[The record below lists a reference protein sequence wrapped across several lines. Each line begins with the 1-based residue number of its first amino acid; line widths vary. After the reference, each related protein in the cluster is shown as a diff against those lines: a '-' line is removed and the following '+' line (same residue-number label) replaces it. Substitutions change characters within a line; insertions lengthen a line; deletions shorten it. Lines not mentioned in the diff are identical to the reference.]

1 MEFLVDFL
9 GVLILLTAFEM
20 LVQSYIKQMI
30 NTVSL
35 QSILLS
41 LMLAILGFSTKSLE
55 LLILSALTFAVRGLA
70 IPELMRVDV
79 KRRRIWEIREVE
91 TRVPALIIFGILV
104 AILGFAFYATKL
116 YPIFRVKGGAMPI
129 ILLLLG
135 LLMIIARRNALA
147 QMIGYIVEENALLYA
162 GTVLTHLPMILEAG
176 VFLDLLGMVLIGV
189 LLSAE
194 KEYGVLELEELVG

>member
-1 MEFLVDFL
+1 MLVDFL

-20 LVQSYIKQMI
+20 LVQSYVKQMI
-30 NTVSL
+30 NTVAI
-35 QSILLS
+35 QSILLA
-41 LMLAILGFSTKSLE
+41 LLLVILGFERGSIE
-55 LLILSALTFAVRGLA
+55 LYVLAVLTFIVRGLA

-79 KRRRIWEIREVE
+79 RKRKIWEIREVE
-91 TRVPALIIFGILV
+91 TRVPALIIFGILLAV
-104 AILGFAFYATKL
+104 IGFAFYATKL
-116 YPIFRVKGGAMPI
+116 YPIFGVKGGAMPI

-135 LLMIIARRNALA
+135 FLMIIARRNALA

-162 GTVLTHLPMILEAG
+162 GVTLTHLPMILEAG
-176 VFLDLLGMVLIGV
+176 VFLDLLGLVLIGV

>member
-1 MEFLVDFL
+1 MLIDFL

-20 LVQSYIKQMI
+20 LVQSYVKQMI
-30 NTVSL
+30 NTVAI
-35 QSILLS
+35 QSILLA
-41 LMLAILGFSTKSLE
+41 LLLGILGFERCSIE
-55 LLILSALTFAVRGLA
+55 LYVLAVLTFIVRGLA

-79 KRRRIWEIREVE
+79 RKRKIWEIREVE
-91 TRVPALIIFGILV
+91 TRVPALIIFGILLAV
-104 AILGFAFYATKL
+104 IGFAFYATKL
-116 YPIFRVKGGAMPI
+116 YPIFGVKGGAMPI

-135 LLMIIARRNALA
+135 FLMIIARRNALA

-162 GTVLTHLPMILEAG
+162 GVTLTHLPMILEAG
-176 VFLDLLGMVLIGV
+176 VFLDLLGLVLIGV

>member
-1 MEFLVDFL
+1 MLVDFL
-9 GVLILLTAFEM
+9 GILILLTAFEM
-20 LVQSYIKQMI
+20 LVQSYVKQMI
-30 NTVSL
+30 NTVAI
-35 QSILLS
+35 QSILLA
-41 LMLAILGFSTKSLE
+41 LMLIVLGYERSSPE
-55 LLILSALTFAVRGLA
+55 LVVLSILTFVVRGVA

-79 KRRRIWEIREVE
+79 RKRRIWEIREVE
-91 TRVPALIIFGILV
+91 TRVPALIIVGILV
-104 AILGFAFYATKL
+104 AIGGFAFYATKL
-116 YPIFRVKGGAMPI
+116 YPIFGVKGGSIPI

-135 LLMIIARRNALA
+135 FLMIIARRNALA

-176 VFLDLLGMVLIGV
+176 VFLDLLGLVLIGV

>member
-1 MEFLVDFL
+1 MLVDFL

-20 LVQSYIKQMI
+20 LVQSYVKQMI
-30 NTVSL
+30 NTVAI
-35 QSILLS
+35 QSILLA
-41 LMLAILGFSTKSLE
+41 LMLAILGFERGSIE
-55 LLILSALTFAVRGLA
+55 LYILSVLTLIVRGLA

-79 KRRRIWEIREVE
+79 KKRKIWEIREVE
-91 TRVPALIIFGILV
+91 TRVPALIIFGILL
-104 AILGFAFYATKL
+104 AIVGFAFYATNL
-116 YPIFRVKGGAMPI
+116 YPIFGVKGGAMPI

-135 LLMIIARRNALA
+135 FLMIIARRNALA

-162 GTVLTHLPMILEAG
+162 GVTLTHLPMILEAG
-176 VFLDLLGMVLIGV
+176 VFLDLLGLVLIGV